1 MRFYGLSAPLAAPF
15 DNKNKDLILQ
25 YTVKYQDKQECG
37 GAYLKLLPG
46 ATFDAKSFGGDTP
59 YAVMFGPDVC
69 GSSKRT
75 HVILHS
81 DTKDENILIEKDVP
95 CETDQLSHMYRL
107 HLKSDDTF
115 EVSVDG
121 KVVRDGKLEDAFEL
135 LLPKEIK
142 DPTQS
147 KPEDWVDEA
156 EIDDPEDLKP
166 EGYDDIPHEIMDP
179 VATKPEDWDE
189 EEDGEWEAPMIPNP
203 EFRGPW
209 YPKSIPNL
217 ADKGPWVHPK
227 IPNPDYTSSNLLHAI
242 CGQNAGAC
250 THVGFELWTVKA
262 GTMFDDILVT
272 DDLAEATA
280 FAAETF
286 FAKKDNEKLMYEEDA
301 QANSDAMDAMGDM
314 GDFDMGGMD
323 MGGMDM
329 DDFDMD
335 ASEFGDEL

>member
-1 MRFYGLSAPLAAPF
+1 LS
-15 DNKNKDLILQ
+15 
-25 YTVKYQDKQECG
+25 C
-37 GAYLKLLPG
+37 
-46 ATFDAKSFGGDTP
+46 S
-59 YAVMFGPDVC
+59 C
-69 GSSKRT
+69 R
-75 HVILHS
+75 
-81 DTKDENILIEKDVP
+81 
-95 CETDQLSHMYRL
+95 R
-107 HLKSDDTF
+107 
-115 EVSVDG
+115 
-121 KVVRDGKLEDAFEL
+121 
-135 LLPKEIK
+135 IK

-179 VATKPEDWDE
+179 VATKPEDWDD

-217 ADKGPWVHPK
+217 AYKGPWVHPK